1 MLAKSLAIGNATLRS
16 RVKLKRSIMHALRL
30 VSINLHTKFEV
41 LRFTYYNDV
50 MGRPKIQK
58 GSRDPNH
65 THLVVVCHPNA
76 MT

>member
-1 MLAKSLAIGNATLRS
+1 
-16 RVKLKRSIMHALRL
+16 MHALRL